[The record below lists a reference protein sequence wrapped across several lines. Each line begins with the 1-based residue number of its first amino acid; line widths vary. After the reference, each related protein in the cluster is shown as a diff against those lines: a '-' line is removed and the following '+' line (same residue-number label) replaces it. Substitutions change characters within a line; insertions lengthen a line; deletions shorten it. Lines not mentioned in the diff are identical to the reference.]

1 MHCEAAAFP
10 EELAGI
16 ATSLAAALLP
26 AALPHVASLT
36 FGVVLNDRPLAIP
49 YRVYYDRT
57 QLLPC
62 TERTGMEGLVAQCLG
77 TRHHDGFVR
86 EQCARALL
94 AQDADIRV
102 PFLVQLLGEYVLEI
116 ILPVQQALSGPL
128 LAACAR
134 YLHDNPRYKATL
146 ERRVTSYWSCYYR
159 HQYPV
164 LADYP
169 AMQILRQIDAA
180 RAARIPG

>member
-10 EELAGI
+10 GELAGI

-26 AALPHVASLT
+26 AALPHGASLT
-36 FGVVLNDRPLAIP
+36 FSVVLDDRPLAIP
-49 YRVYYDRT
+49 YRVYYDQA
-57 QLLPC
+57 QLLLC
-62 TERTGMEGLVAQCLG
+62 TERAGMEGLVAQCLG

-86 EQCARALL
+86 ERCARALL
-94 AQDADIRV
+94 TQDADIRV

-116 ILPVQQALSGPL
+116 ILPIRHALSGPL
-128 LAACAR
+128 LAACAH

-146 ERRVTSYWSCYYR
+146 ERRATSYWSCYYR
-159 HQYPV
+159 HRYPV

-169 AMQILRQIDAA
+169 AMQVVRQIDAA
-180 RAARIPG
+180 RAVRIPE